1 MAAAGAVPDSRIHQ
15 LTPDVL
21 AGDAIDVLKRLEEY
35 LGGMKLPSQA
45 VHCPVRVENSKQAIA
60 PPGPSARSQNKI
72 ALLPFSLTFA
82 AFVPRLVSGPL
93 GQQGGFISLAKRV
106 AKFASQRPEL
116 ETSYFRCACMVQA
129 TTTEV

>member
-21 AGDAIDVLKRLEEY
+21 AGDAIDVLKGLEEY

-45 VHCPVRVENSKQAIA
+45 VHCPVRVEHAKQAIA

-82 AFVPRLVSGPL
+82 AFVPCLVRDPL
-93 GQQGGFISLAKRV
+93 GQEGSQVLH
-106 AKFASQRPEL
+106 AS
-116 ETSYFRCACMVQA
+116 
-129 TTTEV
+129 